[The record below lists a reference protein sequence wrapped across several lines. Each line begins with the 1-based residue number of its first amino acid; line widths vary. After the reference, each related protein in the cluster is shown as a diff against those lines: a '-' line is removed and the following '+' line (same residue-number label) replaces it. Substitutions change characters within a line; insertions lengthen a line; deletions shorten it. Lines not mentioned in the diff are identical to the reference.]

1 MKSQIKL
8 DELLIENKIIS
19 NRRYQHISVWFL
31 MILLC
36 SIYACVIQN
45 TMMKSAAFSDI
56 NNNIGPKEVKTKQSD
71 MLLLLLSMNNV
82 SGRDFNFYNLSTTA
96 FYNHTNSS
104 SGTLFNFYNL
114 STTSFY
120 DHTNHSSGTLSP
132 FTIYR
137 DDYDYEDIYDD
148 HDEIWNISDTI
159 F

>member
-8 DELLIENKIIS
+8 DELLIENNIGS
-19 NRRYQHISVWFL
+19 NRRYQHISVWFF

-36 SIYACVIQN
+36 SIYASVIQN
-45 TMMKSAAFSDI
+45 TLMNSAAFADI
-56 NNNIGPKEVKTKQSD
+56 NNNIGPKVKTKQSD
-71 MLLLLLSMNNV
+71 MRLLLLSMNNV
-82 SGRDFNFYNLSTTA
+82 SGRDFNLSTTA
-96 FYNHTNSS
+96 FYNHTNHSS
-104 SGTLFNFYNL
+104 SGTLFSL

-120 DHTNHSSGTLSP
+120 DHINHSSSGTSP
-132 FTIYR
+132 FTIYG